1 MSFFYNTQHKRLFLQ
16 GAENLG
22 SILISFHRKINSWFW
37 ANWFTHKFSE
47 SILDKMGLE
56 VEIGCMFQSSKSE
69 RIAICINKQNSVYV
83 WWKKQYSDYIKIQ
96 SLKVESK
103 QHKMCF

>member
-22 SILISFHRKINSWFW
+22 SILTSFHRKINSWFW
-37 ANWFTHKFSE
+37 ANWFTHKLSE

-69 RIAICINKQNSVYV
+69 RIAICINKQNCVCDE
-83 WWKKQYSDYIKIQ
+83 KKKYSDYIKIQ